1 MDAAC
6 TGASNGS
13 DDSACWGVGM
23 IKGAIFGLSLVL
35 NTAVEPYQPPLE
47 SEAARLQ
54 MSPLQKNA
62 VIQPLMRSATDCIVR
77 AVSTDPKFQASMQPG
92 EINEL
97 IVGSME
103 VCLQPM
109 RAMIDAYNR
118 LFGEGAGEAF
128 FMGPYLEILPKAV
141 TRQVKGNSP

>member
-1 MDAAC
+1 MDAA
-6 TGASNGS
+6 GAGVSNKG

-23 IKGAIFGLSLVL
+23 IKGALIGLSLVL
-35 NTAVEPYQPPLE
+35 NAAVEPYQPPLE

-77 AVSTDPKFQASMQPG
+77 AVSTDPKFQISMQPG

-97 IVGSME
+97 IVGSMA

-109 RAMIDAYNR
+109 RAMIDAYDR
-118 LFGEGAGEAF
+118 LFGEGSGEAF

-141 TRQVKGNSP
+141 TRQVKGNLP